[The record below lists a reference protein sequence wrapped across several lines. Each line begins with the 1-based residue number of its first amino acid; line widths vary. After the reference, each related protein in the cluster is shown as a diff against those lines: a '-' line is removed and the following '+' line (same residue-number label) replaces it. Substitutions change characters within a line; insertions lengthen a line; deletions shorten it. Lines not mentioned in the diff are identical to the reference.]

1 MRETAGR
8 GVDLVLNSL
17 SGDCL
22 HASWECV
29 AEFGKMID
37 IGKRDMIGNGKLN
50 LNPFDGN
57 RSFFGLDLASFDET
71 RMRNLKKWSFLS
83 VNIM

>member
-8 GVDLVLNSL
+8 GVDLFLNSL

-37 IGKRDMIGNGKLN
+37 IGKRDIMGNGKLS